1 MQLLKQFSLL
11 ADDEDDDKND
21 STIFASD
28 MNSTKTCSHN
38 ESNLTVIRVGDK

>member
-11 ADDEDDDKND
+11 ADDDDDKND
-21 STIFASD
+21 STIVASD
-28 MNSTKTCSHN
+28 INSTKTCSYS